1 MNTEPRFP
9 PLLKGLEVDI
19 GDDPFEVAVDLA
31 EAGCDPGI
39 VTYDLTREWLHAAI
53 IFAPEVPLSK
63 AMAML
68 IACGV
73 GFSNALG
80 ALSPPE
86 VAVHLGWDGTIY
98 VNGASCGRLR
108 AACNA
113 IAPDEEPDWLVVGL
127 SVAMFPSGDLE
138 GGETPDETTLFQ
150 EGCDE
155 VGPVQ
160 LLESWA
166 RHTLVWIH
174 RWTDDGSA
182 PLHAE
187 WSGMAYGLGGG
198 ITTEVSGET
207 VTGKFI
213 GTDEDFGML
222 IRTNTG
228 TVVKPLTDLLVS
240 DNGED
245 GEDQE

>member
-1 MNTEPRFP
+1 MNAEPTFP
-9 PLLKGLEVDI
+9 PLLKGVEVDI
-19 GDDPFEVAVDLA
+19 GDDPFEAAIELA
-31 EAGCDPGI
+31 DAGCDAGI
-39 VTYDLTREWLHAAI
+39 VTYDITREYLRAAI
-53 IFAPEVPLSK
+53 IFAPEVPLSE

-68 IACGV
+68 IACSI
-73 GFSNALG
+73 GFANALG

-98 VNGASCGRLR
+98 VNGATCGKLSV
-108 AACNA
+108 ASNVYD
-113 IAPDEEPDWLVVGL
+113 PEEQPYWLVVGM
-127 SVAMFPSGDLE
+127 SVALFPASDLE

-150 EGCDE
+150 EGCDQ

-166 RHTLVWIH
+166 RHTLVWIN
-174 RWTDDGSA
+174 RWTDDGPG

-198 ITTEVSGET
+198 ITTDVTGET

-213 GTDEDFGML
+213 GADEDFGML
-222 IRTNTG
+222 IKTNTG
-228 TVVKPLTDLLVS
+228 TVVKPLTELLY
-240 DNGED
+240 ED
-245 GEDQE
+245 ELE